1 MFFPLPPLLMRWCIN
16 AVETWAIAFSPDGRL
31 IASSSK
37 SGNINLWSVETGEK
51 AQTLEPS
58 GKFTMCVAFVR
69 YARAYVSVLLLH
81 RPLILFFCVLRAFA
95 LSAEPER
102 QVRGVRCGGR
112 SGDRF

>member
-1 MFFPLPPLLMRWCIN
+1 M
-16 AVETWAIAFSPDGRL
+16 ETWAIAFSPDGRL

-69 YARAYVSVLLLH
+69 YAHA
-81 RPLILFFCVLRAFA
+81 
-95 LSAEPER
+95 
-102 QVRGVRCGGR
+102 
-112 SGDRF
+112 